1 MNWLEL
7 KVPPL
12 ALFFGI
18 AAAMLALTWPAAL
31 NAPPHPLLLILSVLT
46 AMPGVLVLGLS
57 VHSFIKARTTV
68 MPTNPAA
75 ASQLV
80 NRGIYRFSRNPMYLG
95 MALLLISEAAFLNSV
110 LGLMMTLGFTLWIT
124 RFQIQPEERVLQQR
138 FGEPFDDYCQRT
150 RRWL

>member
-31 NAPPHPLLLILSVLT
+31 NGPPHPLLFTLSAVT
-46 AMPGVLVLGLS
+46 AIPGMLVLGLS
-57 VHSFIKARTTV
+57 VRSFIQVRTTV

-80 NRGIYRFSRNPMYLG
+80 YSGIYRYSRNPMYLG
-95 MALLLISEAAFLNSV
+95 MTLLLISESAFLGTV
-110 LGLMMTLGFTLWIT
+110 VGLVMTLGFTLWIT
-124 RFQIQPEERVLQQR
+124 RFQIQPEERILQKR
-138 FGEPFDDYCQRT
+138 FGESFDDYCQRT
-150 RRWL
+150 RRWV